1 MSLLIFT
8 STEQPAKPACE
19 LKEVISDLGG
29 WAFALL
35 IIWLIFR

>member
-1 MSLLIFT
+1 MSPLIFA
-8 STEQPAKPACE
+8 STEQPAQPACE
-19 LKEVISDLGG
+19 LKGVVTELGG